1 MVEGTLHNGFALI
14 RPPGHHAED
23 DGAMG
28 FCFFNNVAVAVA
40 STLRKHSDKIKKVL
54 IIDWDIHHGNGTQ
67 KIFYDNPN
75 VLYISL
81 HRWENG
87 NFYPFSGSPDECGQG
102 EGLGRN
108 VNIAF
113 NTPDDKCKPMGD
125 VELVAAFYHLV
136 LPIARQFAP
145 DMVFVSAGF
154 DAAEGHPENIGGY
167 QVTPRGFALLTK
179 MTKELAEQV
188 CDGRLVLSL
197 EGGYELEPLAKSV
210 AASVAQLLPAPLVP
224 EDQLEYEESLNT
236 IKPNRGAVDSLKR
249 VANVQRHYWD
259 LPEEFTS
266 PEFRF
271 MLPEEWRARDNFATR
286 PRRSVKPVK
295 PPRNIE
301 GY

>member
-1 MVEGTLHNGFALI
+1 MRWKACIELGRYEN
-14 RPPGHHAED
+14 
-23 DGAMG
+23 
-28 FCFFNNVAVAVA
+28 
-40 STLRKHSDKIKKVL
+40 
-54 IIDWDIHHGNGTQ
+54 II
-67 KIFYDNPN
+67 
-75 VLYISL
+75 LYIV
-81 HRWENG
+81 H
-87 NFYPFSGSPDECGQG
+87 
-102 EGLGRN
+102 
-108 VNIAF
+108 
-113 NTPDDKCKPMGD
+113 
-125 VELVAAFYHLV
+125 V
-136 LPIARQFAP
+136 LTSCF
-145 DMVFVSAGF
+145 
-154 DAAEGHPENIGGY
+154 
-167 QVTPRGFALLTK
+167 L
-179 MTKELAEQV
+179 
-188 CDGRLVLSL
+188 
-197 EGGYELEPLAKSV
+197 GGYELEPLAKSV